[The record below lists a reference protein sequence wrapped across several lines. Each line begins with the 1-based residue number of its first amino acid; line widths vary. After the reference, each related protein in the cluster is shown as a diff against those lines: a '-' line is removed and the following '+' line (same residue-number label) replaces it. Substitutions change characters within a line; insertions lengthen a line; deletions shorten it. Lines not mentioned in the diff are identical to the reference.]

1 MSYADRW
8 QLPDGVEEIL
18 PEAALQIEELRRL
31 LLDLY
36 QRWGYDLVIPPMIEY
51 TDSLLIGL
59 GQDIDLLT
67 FRLTDQLSGRMMGI
81 RADITPQ
88 IARMDAHSFKREG
101 TSRLCYAGHVL
112 HTKPK
117 TPLATRSPIQ
127 AGIELFGEPAL
138 SADIEAI
145 SLLLESLDTV
155 GMPHLNMDLGH
166 VAVYRSLAE
175 AAGFDRQQEQTFFD
189 FLQRKSAAD
198 IHAWIDANIR
208 DCQFASWF
216 AALPE
221 LAGDVTVLEQAKTA
235 LAGAP
240 AAVFQA
246 IDDLAAVAQVVQS
259 RWPQVKVH
267 YDLSEVRGY
276 HYHTGIVFAAFA
288 PGYGGTIARGGR
300 YDSIGEVF
308 GRARPA
314 IGFTVDISTVNRL
327 VAPSFSLESL
337 APVFAPYSENAAQW
351 GAVQALRRAGRR
363 VVCALHPG
371 EVPPPECRQQLATT
385 GDQYQL
391 KDIAS
396 S

>member
-18 PEAALQIEELRRL
+18 PEAALQIEALRRQ

-88 IARMDAHSFKREG
+88 IARMDAHSFKRDG
-101 TSRLCYAGHVL
+101 ASRLCYAGHVL
-112 HTKPK
+112 HAKPK

-127 AGIELFGEPAL
+127 AGVELFGESGL
-138 SADIEAI
+138 SADIEVI
-145 SLLLESLDTV
+145 SLLLESLNTV
-155 GMPHLNMDLGH
+155 GMPQLNVDLGH
-166 VAVYRSLAE
+166 VAIYRSLAQ
-175 AAGFDRQQEQTFFD
+175 AAGLSTSQEQTFFD
-189 FLQRKSAAD
+189 LLQKKSSAD
-198 IHAWIDANIR
+198 IQTWIAANLSDER
-208 DCQFASWF
+208 YVQWF
-216 AALPE
+216 ALLPE
-221 LAGDVTVLEQAKTA
+221 LAGDVSVLARA
-235 LAGAP
+235 RSLLAEAP
-240 AAVFQA
+240 ARVLAA
-246 IDDLAAVAQVVQS
+246 IDDMETIAQAVQS
-259 RWPQVKVH
+259 RWPQVQVH

-276 HYHTGIVFAAFA
+276 HYHTGIVFAAFS
-288 PGYGGTIARGGR
+288 PGFGGTIARGGR

-327 VAPSFSLESL
+327 LSGQFGESDQ
-337 APVFAPYSENAAQW
+337 ACVFAPYSQEAPQW
-351 GAVQALRRAGRR
+351 LAVQDLRRQGFR
-363 VVCALHPG
+363 VICALHDKAS
-371 EVPPPECRQQLATT
+371 PPEECRQQLLLD
-385 GDQYQL
+385 GDQYIL
-391 KDIAS
+391 VDL
-396 S
+396 

>member
-18 PEAALQIEELRRL
+18 PDAALRIEALRRQ

-36 QRWGYDLVIPPMIEY
+36 QCWGYDLVIPPMIEY

-112 HTKPK
+112 HAKPK

-127 AGIELFGEPAL
+127 AGIELFGESSL
-138 SADIEAI
+138 NADIEVI
-145 SLLLESLDTV
+145 SLLLESLDTA
-155 GMPHLNMDLGH
+155 GMPQLNMDLGH
-166 VAVYRSLAE
+166 VAVYRSLAQ
-175 AAGFDRQQEQTFFD
+175 AAQLSAGQEQTFFD
-189 FLQRKSAAD
+189 LLQKKSAAD
-198 IHAWIDANIR
+198 IQNWISTHISDQQHAT
-208 DCQFASWF
+208 WF
-216 AALPE
+216 AELPE
-221 LAGDVTVLEQAKTA
+221 LAGDIAVLDRARNV

-240 AAVFQA
+240 AAVFGA
-246 IDDLAAVAQVVQS
+246 IDDMAAIAQVVQK
-259 RWPQVKVH
+259 RWPQVQLH

-288 PGYGGTIARGGR
+288 PGFGGTIARGGR
-300 YDSIGEVF
+300 YDSIGQVF

-327 VAPSFSLESL
+327 LVANKGVLPQQ
-337 APVFAPYSENAAQW
+337 PVFAPYSDDPAQW
-351 GAVQALRRAGRR
+351 QAIQELRQAGRR
-363 VVCALHPG
+363 VICALNQQEVAPSECSHRLARAG
-371 EVPPPECRQQLATT
+371 E
-385 GDQYQL
+385 QYQL
-391 KDIAS
+391 VEL
-396 S
+396 